1 MGYVTVL
8 VQHSWA
14 LQPSIS
20 RASTPQ
26 QQLNTGSEKVPAGS
40 GNIDASSTV
49 RLSIPDTV
57 AAFVREY
64 NASSTP
70 SNQQRRRRQ
79 ALDIFDKLEHLVLAG
94 PVVDPA
100 LRTPTSTKAPAARF
114 PGRESLNI
122 HPHSRLLRQRVDAN
136 VGSTAEHVHSS
147 PGRWSALHARR
158 SVLAFTECNLPS
170 IHDRAFEVLFEA
182 LDVNQLRTDNAEVE
196 SLLKLVSDM
205 IERTLI
211 LVPLENAEDCASAKK
226 NWNVKRISMCMCL
239 AMQRLEFAHEVR
251 GYVIPSET
259 ERIMQKYLD
268 ECLPNIQSTDPY
280 LIHLMAEMEDSIRW
294 LLSTTQDKDQP
305 PATATALSF
314 LSQAMGALPAGDSS
328 DVIGPF
334 NAILEDLRGRGARR
348 LGRNYIRFLAT
359 AATISEDACRVFLG
373 VLEKLDARTDWHWL
387 YLGILCLGA
396 IIINSHPST
405 VGKLVME
412 SLLTY
417 LQYRGIQHRRF
428 ELRHNGT
435 HAQDIDEMMKIG
447 DGGNVTVDVLQPK
460 MVDPHLDIVTE
471 ESNAWKIRTGA
482 VVALAEIQGHFRS
495 QPFGILAREAMRARQ
510 QHETH
515 PGPGILLEAALG
527 IVSSRTEA
535 SELARTNVRRIS
547 YLFRYTCMALAE
559 GYAESHSRIDFLRHY
574 LRSAAGVKSSKQQN
588 GKILGQIDPVY
599 RDRTANARF
608 LRLEPH
614 MPLSTAPYHHN
625 YNFVEFPTNATKPL
639 FLAPSFL
646 TNTDP
651 SLPHPSNGTVN
662 RRKLFHPNVAFKQSS
677 EGIQYLPSIAKGT
690 LDTLLHLNLKDDNI
704 EPISK
709 GPLHVVMPSVALQHD
724 RLH

>member
-14 LQPSIS
+14 LQPSTS

-26 QQLNTGSEKVPAGS
+26 QHLNTGSEQVPAGL
-40 GNIDASSTV
+40 GNIHASSTV
-49 RLSIPDTV
+49 RLSIPETV
-57 AAFVREY
+57 AAFVREC

-70 SNQQRRRRQ
+70 SDQQRRRRQ
-79 ALDIFDKLEHLVLAG
+79 ALDIFDKLKHLVLAG
-94 PVVDPA
+94 SVVDPVLKA
-100 LRTPTSTKAPAARF
+100 PTSTKTPAARF
-114 PGRESLNI
+114 PGSESLKL
-122 HPHSRLLRQRVDAN
+122 HPHLRLLRQRVDAN
-136 VGSTAEHVHSS
+136 LGSTEEHVHSS
-147 PGRWSALHARR
+147 PGRSSALHARR
-158 SVLAFTECNLPS
+158 SVLAFTECSLPS

-182 LDVNQLRTDNAEVE
+182 LDVNQLRTDDTEVE
-196 SLLKLVSDM
+196 SLLKLISDM
-205 IERTLI
+205 IQRMLI
-211 LVPLENAEDCASAKK
+211 LIPLKNAEDCASTGKS
-226 NWNVKRISMCMCL
+226 WDVKRISMCMCL

-259 ERIMQKYLD
+259 EQIMQQYLD
-268 ECLPNIQSTDPY
+268 ECLPNIQTTDPY
-280 LIHLMAEMEDSIRW
+280 LIHLLAEMEDSIRW
-294 LLSTTQDKDQP
+294 LLSTTQDKEQP

-314 LSQAMGALPAGDSS
+314 LSQTMRALPGGDSS

-359 AATISEDACRVFLG
+359 AAAISEDACRVFLG
-373 VLEKLDARTDWHWL
+373 VLNKLDARTDWHWL

-396 IIINSHPST
+396 IIINGHSSA

-417 LQYRGIQHRRF
+417 LQYRGTQHRRF
-428 ELRHNGT
+428 DLRDHGA
-435 HAQDIDEMMKIG
+435 HEQDIDEMIQIG
-447 DGGNVTVDVLQPK
+447 DGGNVTVEVLQPK
-460 MVDPHLDIVTE
+460 MVDWHRDIVTE
-471 ESNAWKIRTGA
+471 ESNAWKIRAGA
-482 VVALAEIQGHFRS
+482 VVALAEIQRHFRS
-495 QPFGILAREAMRARQ
+495 QPFGILAREAMRARR

-515 PGPGILLEAALG
+515 PGPGTLLEAALG
-527 IVSSRTEA
+527 IPSRPEA
-535 SELARTNVRRIS
+535 SKLARTNIRRIS
-547 YLFRYTCMALAE
+547 YLFRYTCLALAE

-588 GKILGQIDPVY
+588 GKALTQIAPVY
-599 RDRTANARF
+599 RDCTANARF
-608 LRLEPH
+608 FRLEPH

-625 YNFVEFPTNATKPL
+625 HKCFVELPTNAHKPL
-639 FLAPSFL
+639 YLAPSFL
-646 TNTDP
+646 ATTDP

-662 RRKLFHPNVAFKQSS
+662 RRKLFHPNVALKQPSQ
-677 EGIQYLPSIAKGT
+677 GIQYLPSIAKGT

-709 GPLHVVMPSVALQHD
+709 DLSTW
-724 RLH
+724 